1 MNMPTSTGNTYGP
14 SATPLEDKIGHAADG
29 AARSTHQ
36 AVDQAAD
43 SITNKVEDLRSQ
55 AAPLIDRVSA
65 QAEAAAR
72 RGIEAM
78 RGSSQQLRDKA
89 ARATDSTVAYV
100 KDEPVKAMLI
110 AAATGAALM
119 ALVSL
124 MGRSRND

>member
-1 MNMPTSTGNTYGP
+1 MNMPTSTGKTYGQ
-14 SATPLEDKIGHAADG
+14 SATSLEDKIGTATDG
-29 AARSTHQ
+29 AARSTQQ

-43 SITNKVEDLRSQ
+43 SITNKVEDLRNQ